1 MTAAV
6 PVHRRTIDIEVCQV
20 DDLLVA
26 QARLRDTRP
35 WHPDP
40 ARVLLH
46 DMELALHV
54 RTADLT
60 IVAVESRMNA
70 FPHTECPLI
79 RPSFDRLVGL
89 SVRRGFTRAL
99 RETVSGVHGCSH
111 LHEIARAAGPAIIQA
126 TLSAA
131 DARRRGLTPGAE
143 PPDRRQSPTDAET
156 NDRRRPP
163 TDVHPPEEPASTE
176 GPVSTDGPASTD
188 GATPNG
194 PGTSAPVV
202 SGRQAAAL
210 TGSCHI
216 WAPDGIATRKLAAGW
231 RPGFDPYPAPPLTA
245 YEPS

>member
-1 MTAAV
+1 MPAAV
-6 PVHRRTIDIEVCQV
+6 PPVHRRTIEIEVHQA
-20 DDLLVA
+20 DDLLIA
-26 QARLRDTRP
+26 RARLRDTRP

-46 DMELALHV
+46 DMQLALHV
-54 RTADLT
+54 RAADLT
-60 IVAVESRMNA
+60 IVAVESGMNA

-111 LHEIARAAGPAIIQA
+111 LHELARAAGPAIIQA
-126 TLSAA
+126 TLSAS

-143 PPDRRQSPTDAET
+143 PPDA
-156 NDRRRPP
+156 
-163 TDVHPPEEPASTE
+163 PASTE
-176 GPVSTDGPASTD
+176 AQTADTQTADAQTTDAQTTVAQPPEAQTADRAGGS
-188 GATPNG
+188 G
-194 PGTSAPVV
+194 PVV

-210 TGSCHI
+210 TGTCHI

-245 YEPS
+245 YEPT

>member
-1 MTAAV
+1 M
-6 PVHRRTIDIEVCQV
+6 HRRTIEIEVHQA
-20 DDLLVA
+20 DDLLIA
-26 QARLRDTRP
+26 RARLRDTRP

-46 DMELALHV
+46 DMQLALHV
-54 RTADLT
+54 RAADLT
-60 IVAVESRMNA
+60 IVAVESGMNA

-111 LHEIARAAGPAIIQA
+111 LHELARAAGPAIIQA
-126 TLSAA
+126 TLSAS

-143 PPDRRQSPTDAET
+143 PPDA
-156 NDRRRPP
+156 
-163 TDVHPPEEPASTE
+163 PASTE
-176 GPVSTDGPASTD
+176 AQTADTQTADAQTTDAQTTVAQPPEAQTADRAGGS
-188 GATPNG
+188 G
-194 PGTSAPVV
+194 PVV

-210 TGSCHI
+210 TGTCHI

-245 YEPS
+245 YEPT

>member
-1 MTAAV
+1 MPAAV
-6 PVHRRTIDIEVCQV
+6 PVHRRTIDIEVRQA

-46 DMELALHV
+46 DLELALHV

-99 RETVSGVHGCSH
+99 RDTVSGVHGCSH
-111 LHEIARAAGPAIIQA
+111 LHELARTAGPTIIQA

-131 DARRRGLTPGAE
+131 DARRRGPHRNLPHLGARRHRHAETRRRLAPGTRPLPRTAAHRVRADLTALRPADTSAVPTEMSGLF
-143 PPDRRQSPTDAET
+143 PRWGRPQDRR
-156 NDRRRPP
+156 
-163 TDVHPPEEPASTE
+163 
-176 GPVSTDGPASTD
+176 STD
-188 GATPNG
+188 
-194 PGTSAPVV
+194 
-202 SGRQAAAL
+202 
-210 TGSCHI
+210 
-216 WAPDGIATRKLAAGW
+216 
-231 RPGFDPYPAPPLTA
+231 
-245 YEPS
+245 

>member
-1 MTAAV
+1 MPAAV
-6 PVHRRTIDIEVCQV
+6 PLVHRRTIEIEVHQA
-20 DDLLVA
+20 DDLLIA
-26 QARLRDTRP
+26 RARLRDTRP

-46 DMELALHV
+46 DLELALHV
-54 RTADLT
+54 RVADLT
-60 IVAVESRMNA
+60 IVAVESGMNA

-111 LHEIARAAGPAIIQA
+111 LHELARAAGPAIIQA

-143 PPDRRQSPTDAET
+143 PPDAPATTDAQT
-156 NDRRRPP
+156 ADAQTADR
-163 TDVHPPEEPASTE
+163 AGGS
-176 GPVSTDGPASTD
+176 G
-188 GATPNG
+188 
-194 PGTSAPVV
+194 PVV

-210 TGSCHI
+210 TGTCHI

-245 YEPS
+245 YEPT

>member
-1 MTAAV
+1 MPAAV
-6 PVHRRTIDIEVCQV
+6 PLVHRRTIEIEVHQA
-20 DDLLVA
+20 DDLLIA
-26 QARLRDTRP
+26 RARLRDTRP

-46 DMELALHV
+46 DLELALHV
-54 RTADLT
+54 RAADLT
-60 IVAVESRMNA
+60 IVAVESGMNA

-111 LHEIARAAGPAIIQA
+111 LHELARAAGPAIIQA

-143 PPDRRQSPTDAET
+143 PPDAPATTDAPPTDAQT
-156 NDRRRPP
+156 ADAQTADR
-163 TDVHPPEEPASTE
+163 AGGS
-176 GPVSTDGPASTD
+176 G
-188 GATPNG
+188 
-194 PGTSAPVV
+194 PVV

-210 TGSCHI
+210 TGTCHI

-245 YEPS
+245 YEPT

>member
-1 MTAAV
+1 MPAAV
-6 PVHRRTIDIEVCQV
+6 PPVHRRTIEIEVHQA
-20 DDLLVA
+20 DDLLIA

-46 DMELALHV
+46 DMQLALHV

-60 IVAVESRMNA
+60 IVAVESGMNA

-111 LHEIARAAGPAIIQA
+111 LHELARAAGPAIIQA

-143 PPDRRQSPTDAET
+143 PPDAPASADAQTTDAQT
-156 NDRRRPP
+156 TGTQTADAQTGDR
-163 TDVHPPEEPASTE
+163 AGGS
-176 GPVSTDGPASTD
+176 G
-188 GATPNG
+188 
-194 PGTSAPVV
+194 PVV

-210 TGSCHI
+210 TGTCHI

-245 YEPS
+245 YEPT